1 MGAPGD
7 SAAHPDPPLA
17 ERLRALPSVD
27 RLVARLER
35 DDGGL
40 HRSLLV
46 AFAREVL
53 DDARDHLRN
62 GVIPGVSEDDLVA
75 GVKTLAARRLQP
87 TLVRA
92 VNASGVILH
101 TNLGRAPLSTAAQRA
116 VADAAAAYSTL
127 ELDLATGRR
136 GSRHHH
142 VEALLTRLCGSE
154 AAFAVNNNAAAVL
167 VSLAALAR
175 DRDVIVSRGEL
186 VEIGGSFRLPEIMAA
201 SGARLVEVGTTN
213 RTYARDYDAA
223 VTQDTALLLKVHR
236 SNFEV
241 AGFVHDVPLQE
252 LVGIGRRHQLPVM
265 MDLGSGCLVDLRSRG
280 LPHEPTVPDAI
291 QTGCDVVTFSG
302 DKLLGGPQA
311 GIIAGTSGVV
321 GRIRGHPMARA
332 VRMDKLDYAALAA
345 TLQQYLD
352 PDRVWTEVPVLAML
366 ARPADRVR
374 EDAGRLAARLTQEPA
389 QHTTSWHFD
398 VIQTE
403 AEPGGGSLP
412 GVKLPSF
419 AVAVTGSMSPDEL
432 DRRLRSHEPPIIG
445 RIADDRYLLD
455 VRTLLPS
462 DADVIVVAFQSLTDQ
477 APSPKP

>member
-1 MGAPGD
+1 VGAAGD
-7 SAAHPDPPLA
+7 PAAHPEPALA
-17 ERLRALPSVD
+17 QRLRALPSVD
-27 RLVARLER
+27 RLVARLEQ
-35 DDGGL
+35 DDAGM

-53 DDARDHLRN
+53 DDAREHLRGGAVA
-62 GVIPGVSEDDLVA
+62 GVTEDDLVA
-75 GVKTLAARRLQP
+75 GVKTLAARALQP

-101 TNLGRAPLSTAAQRA
+101 TNLGRAPLSAAAQRA
-116 VADAAAAYSTL
+116 VIDTAAAYSTL
-127 ELDLATGRR
+127 ELDLASGGR

-142 VEALLTRLCGSE
+142 VDALLTRLCGAE

-167 VSLAALAR
+167 LSLAALAR

-201 SGARLVEVGTTN
+201 GGARLIEVGTTN
-213 RTYARDYDAA
+213 RTYGRDYDAA
-223 VTQDTALLLKVHR
+223 VTPDTALLLKVHR

-241 AGFVHDVPLQE
+241 AGFVHDVPLQD
-252 LVGIGRRHQLPVM
+252 LVGIGRRHGLPVM
-265 MDLGSGCLVDLRSRG
+265 MDLGSGCLVDLGSRG
-280 LPHEPTVPDAI
+280 LPHEPTVQEAI

-311 GIIAGTSGVV
+311 GIIAGASAVV
-321 GRIRGHPMARA
+321 DRIRAYPMARA
-332 VRMDKLDYAALAA
+332 MRMDKLGYAALAA

-366 ARPADRVR
+366 ARSAGEVRQAAD
-374 EDAGRLAARLTQEPA
+374 RLAARLASAPGTWRFAVVP
-389 QHTTSWHFD
+389 
-398 VIQTE
+398 TE

-412 GVKLPSF
+412 GVTLPSF
-419 AVAVTGSMSPDEL
+419 AVAVTGPMRPDEI
-432 DRRLRSHEPPIIG
+432 DGRLRSHQPPIIG

-455 VRTLLPS
+455 ARTLLPGDD
-462 DADVIVVAFQSLTDQ
+462 DAIAAAINILVNGES
-477 APSPKP
+477 